1 MPPAGTVDDEVMA
14 EEQDDDEVMVEED
27 DQAWPGS
34 CCGGVKWC
42 KAGEGG
48 TLDAADDQEASG
60 EDEAAEEIWTEGALR
75 AQDEVLEEG
84 TKSWKAFLGLV
95 FLVLFGAPSLV
106 AAVLMAQDWMDPP
119 LRLVAPG
126 DARAI
131 ESVFAGGRPW
141 LVSCVTPKSAAAPP
155 PKVLVKVAER
165 LRPDGVRVA
174 RVHCWEPLP
183 GQGPPTT
190 LAAKYGLWGRPPVV
204 MVTGGQGP
212 PRLLAAT
219 TLKAKAL
226 ERGAADTKSAAD
238 LLKLRG
244 SYRQASKPQCLLQR
258 HPSSQ
263 VGHPHP
269 HPSPYP
275 TFLPNPHHCPIP
287 TMDRQEAHALA
298 TDTMRMHSELF
309 NQAKEALEVRCR
321 KCTLRI
327 RFGRHLDLTFW
338 SLALRQVSSHLHQ
351 ATFLWGRL
359 CSRPWVLSTPGGTP
373 GGPGCTCWG
382 AVRGT
387 AFLGGYAEA
396 EKAHLQAEPAPRWP

>member
-190 LAAKYGLWGRPPVV
+190 LAAKYGLRGRPPVV
-204 MVTGGQGP
+204 MVTAGQGP
-212 PRLLAAT
+212 PRLLAASN
-219 TLKAKAL
+219 LKAKAL
-226 ERGAADTKSAAD
+226 AKKVLA
-238 LLKLRG
+238 
-244 SYRQASKPQCLLQR
+244 
-258 HPSSQ
+258 
-263 VGHPHP
+263 
-269 HPSPYP
+269 
-275 TFLPNPHHCPIP
+275 
-287 TMDRQEAHALA
+287 ALA
-298 TDTMRMHSELF
+298 QLQGPAPGASVGGASRAGGSS
-309 NQAKEALEVRCR
+309 R
-321 KCTLRI
+321 K
-327 RFGRHLDLTFW
+327 
-338 SLALRQVSSHLHQ
+338 
-351 ATFLWGRL
+351 
-359 CSRPWVLSTPGGTP
+359 
-373 GGPGCTCWG
+373 
-382 AVRGT
+382 T
-387 AFLGGYAEA
+387 AAPLP
-396 EKAHLQAEPAPRWP
+396 QEPASPEGRWAEEEPGADHDEF